1 MGMAHFGL
9 AERDCAGGFQQ
20 HLLGGGCQCEDG
32 GRGWTHVP
40 WPSNRCVA
48 RGLRAWVWACGWWS
62 GSPGMVSR
70 LRQGACPA
78 AGMPRVLSRSLEPWI
93 SPRRPGWCFVRRE
106 RPKSKAQTRVAGAG
120 SLSDGSS
127 ETQDDWTIQTNIT

>member
-1 MGMAHFGL
+1 MALESMRRQGVEGVGMGMWL
-9 AERDCAGGFQQ
+9 VVR
-20 HLLGGGCQCEDG
+20 
-32 GRGWTHVP
+32 V
-40 WPSNRCVA
+40 
-48 RGLRAWVWACGWWS
+48 
-62 GSPGMVSR
+62 PGMVSR
-70 LRQGACPA
+70 LRPGACPA

-127 ETQDDWTIQTNIT
+127 ETQDDWTIQTNVT